1 MTNGTNPAPQQGFGQ
16 GWSQPMGQGGQAP
29 QFPQHANPAN
39 PAQPAQ
45 PVGGFGQNQFGGP
58 RPFQQGGQTDPSQMT
73 TDEADTIAAARDE
86 KVQQT
91 EQRRSRI
98 WSKILG
104 VIGFALLIACIMI
117 VAWTFIPDPPIDPT
131 AAAPL
136 QQADTHLNALGV
148 LPGQD
153 L

>member
-1 MTNGTNPAPQQGFGQ
+1 MTNGMNPGAQPGFG
-16 GWSQPMGQGGQAP
+16 PGGNAP
-29 QFPQHANPAN
+29 HFPQHANPAN

-45 PVGGFGQNQFGGP
+45 PSGGFGQNQFGGP
-58 RPFQQGGQTDPSQMT
+58 RPFQQPGQVDPSQMS

-86 KVQQT
+86 KVQET

-104 VIGFALLIACIMI
+104 VIGLALLIAFIAI
-117 VAWTFIPDPPIDPT
+117 VAWTFIPDPPLDPT
-131 AAAPL
+131 AAPL
-136 QQADTHLNALGV
+136 HVADIHLNALGV
-148 LPGQD
+148 VPVQD